1 MRPSALQF
9 LIPGELQSA
18 TGGYVY
24 DRRVIDGL
32 RALGWQT
39 DVHPLDGSFPYPN
52 AAALAHADRLL
63 SRLPDA
69 ALVLI
74 DGLALGA
81 MPELIEA
88 HAGRLVM
95 VALVHMPLAAQFGL
109 DPSLAVLLAQR
120 ELRALRSVRHVI
132 VTSQATARQL
142 TAGGLP
148 KARLSVVEPGVD
160 LDAAL
165 ARRRYGGTLRLLC
178 VATVSD
184 GKGHEL
190 LIEALTP
197 LTTLPWQLCCIGSLS
212 RSPGTVE
219 RIRALLRRSGLESRV
234 QLLDERPHLELPQYY
249 CAADVFV
256 LATQRETYCMA
267 VAEALAHGLP
277 IISTHTGAIA
287 QLVGSDAGILVEP
300 GDARALHAALAR
312 VLSQPALGQRLAD
325 AALIARQRLKSW
337 TGACEEF
344 AAVLAAVTRAT
355 AAASAT
361 ERAG

>member
-24 DRRVIDGL
+24 DRSVIDGL
-32 RALGWQT
+32 RAFGWQV
-39 DVHPLDGSFPYPN
+39 DVHRLDGSFPQPN
-52 AAALAHADRLL
+52 AAALAHADSLL

-69 ALVLI
+69 ALVLV

-88 HAGRLVM
+88 HAGRLVV
-95 VALVHMPLAAQFGL
+95 VALIHMPLAAQFGL
-109 DPSLAVLLAQR
+109 DPSLAAQRAQR

-132 VTSQATARQL
+132 VTSQATAQQL
-142 TAGGLP
+142 TAAGLP
-148 KARLSVVEPGVD
+148 YVRLSVVEPGVD
-160 LDAAL
+160 PDAPL
-165 ARRRYGGTLRLLC
+165 ARRHYDGTLRLLC
-178 VATVSD
+178 VGTVSD

-197 LTTLPWQLCCIGSLS
+197 LTNLPWQLCCIGSLS

-219 RIRALLRRSGLESRV
+219 RVRVLLQRCGLESRV
-234 QLLDERPHLELPQYY
+234 QLLDERPHQELRQHY

-287 QLVGSDAGILVEP
+287 QLVGSDAGILIEP
-300 GDARALHAALAR
+300 GDVRALQAVLAQ
-312 VLSQPALGQRLAD
+312 VLSQPSLGQRLAD
-325 AALIARQRLKSW
+325 AALIARRRLKSW
-337 TGACEEF
+337 TATCGEF
-344 AAVLAAVTRAT
+344 AAALAT
-355 AAASAT
+355 AAPATTASPT